1 MSSKPKVEVAR
12 EHLTKAQEEA
22 DGGDLRDAVQ
32 WAFASL
38 EATIDALAEPRGIE
52 IDEKHW
58 KRTGAAGELH
68 RRGVLPEDL
77 TELHRELNELR
88 KGVFYEGDELEPDD
102 ISIDDTLTQIET
114 AVEIAEGDGSVE
126 IAEGNESDESDE
138 SGEEGS

>member
-58 KRTGAAGELH
+58 KRTEAVAQLH
-68 RRGVLPEDL
+68 RDGVLPKDL
-77 TELHRELNELR
+77 SDLHRELNHLR

-102 ISIDDTLTQIET
+102 IAIEDTLTQIET
-114 AVEIAEGDGSVE
+114 AVEIAEGDG
-126 IAEGNESDESDE
+126 GK